1 MYFDVLEQFNSTFFQ
16 DFFFFSADDDIYF
29 HSLFA
34 TEKKYT
40 ISGNE
45 MYGDHIPT
53 VILLKTDLAKT
64 VLDMSV

>member
-1 MYFDVLEQFNSTFFQ
+1 MYFDVLEQFNSTFFK
-16 DFFFFSADDDIYF
+16 DFFLFSADDDIYF
-29 HSLFA
+29 PSLFA
-34 TEKKYT
+34 TEKYT